1 MKFLDRL
8 ELYKQKLLNEADEAP
23 LPPGVKSG
31 NAEENPTPQETQQ
44 NQQNNVQPEEQ
55 PAEPQKL
62 SPEGEVLLIRLLK
75 KAFVIQPKPED
86 IEQMTE
92 LDDINESNARESLQ
106 KIIGL
111 MKKYSTD
118 IDVEID

>member
-8 ELYKQKLLNEADEAP
+8 DLYKTKLKLNEAEEAP
-23 LPPGVKSG
+23 LPPGASAG
-31 NAEENPTPQETQQ
+31 NAEDNPTPQEAQQTQ
-44 NQQNNVQPEEQ
+44 EQ
-55 PAEPQKL
+55 PAEQPAEQPTKL

-75 KAFVIQPKPED
+75 KAFVIEPKPED
-86 IEQMTE
+86 IEAISE
-92 LDDINESNARESLQ
+92 FDDINESNARDSLQ

-118 IDVEID
+118 IDIEIK